1 MKLLSK
7 LRSQVLL
14 FGLIGM
20 LVLVGCTTT
29 EQAFYKRSPVNNAL
43 EIPPNL
49 VKAKLDES
57 FSIPIVGGLVTQKVL
72 LSSNATVSMHREG
85 GLRWLEI
92 SEPTNKVWDYVA
104 AYWESNKIPLLWE
117 NKKLGIMQTDW
128 IDNYESE
135 FLRDRFRIRIEIG
148 KKPGTSLLFLTHQG
162 VQRDFYQDDIV
173 NVWEP
178 RTHDKEL
185 EIEVLGQLL
194 EYFALEPQRVKE
206 LVAQAKK
213 QKPGSTLQLKDS
225 PPSLI
230 VHDTKDKAWDF
241 TAAAIDRMGHLIIE
255 RDELE
260 GILTIRVSEDEFATD
275 FSIGLVGAFTQQESF
290 KLKFSVVAE
299 KETKITVL
307 DDEFVEEDSQ
317 QARNILIRI
326 KDNL

>member
-1 MKLLSK
+1 MKLLRK
-7 LRSQVLL
+7 LRSLVLL

-20 LVLVGCTTT
+20 LAGCATT
-29 EQAFYKRSPVNNAL
+29 EQVFYKRSPVNSAL

-72 LSSNATVSMHREG
+72 LSNNATVSMRREG
-85 GLRWLEI
+85 GMRWLEI
-92 SEPTNKVWDYVA
+92 SESTNKVWDYVS

-117 NKKLGIMQTDW
+117 NKKLGIMQTGW

-135 FLRDRFRIRIEIG
+135 FLRDRFRVRIEVG
-148 KKPGTSLLFLTHQG
+148 KKAGTSLLFLTHQG

-173 NVWEP
+173 NVWEA

-194 EYFALEPQRVKE
+194 AYFALEPQRVKE
-206 LVAQAKK
+206 LVAKAKK

-225 PPSLI
+225 PPSLS
-230 VHDTKDKAWDF
+230 VHDTKDKAWNF
-241 TAAAIDRMGHLIIE
+241 IAAAIDRMGHLIIE

-275 FSIGLVGAFTQQESF
+275 FSIGLVGAFTKQESF
-290 KLKFSVVAE
+290 KLKFSVVEE